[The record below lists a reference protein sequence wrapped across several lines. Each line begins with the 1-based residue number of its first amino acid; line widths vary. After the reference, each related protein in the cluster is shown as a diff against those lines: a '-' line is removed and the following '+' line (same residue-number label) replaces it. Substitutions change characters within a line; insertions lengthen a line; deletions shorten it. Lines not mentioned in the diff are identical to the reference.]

1 MTYINQQVK
10 LRKSQSL
17 FITIY
22 IKTLQRWQLKCLL
35 NFFLKSVEY
44 ETNCAK
50 YSHAQ
55 NKQSTHE
62 RENGPWAPEITIN

>member
-17 FITIY
+17 FITIH
-22 IKTLQRWQLKCLL
+22 KNTSTMAVEARTKF
-35 NFFLKSVEY
+35 FFLKSVEY